1 LLGDLNM
8 LRSFKSIKDDILLV
22 VTDPG
27 DVTRH
32 SRHCTNF
39 SILPGADSPD
49 FDLVQGL
56 VSLAKD
62 FAEKPVL
69 YYGNDEH
76 LFVLTRNRDRL
87 EPYFRFLMPA
97 QDLIEDCTDK
107 VRFLELA
114 RQKQLPT
121 PKEINCSD
129 YTNSRE
135 AGAKVGFPCIIKPAV
150 HKGWLDSTVIRD
162 AGGKP
167 LKILFAANEQ
177 ELDRW
182 VTSIKKTDLEFIIQE
197 FIPGG
202 EDEIYSFH
210 TFADENSQPLA
221 CYVGKKVRTYPSIGG
236 VSTYVGLI
244 HNSEIARLGNEAVK
258 TLQVKGPV
266 KIDFK
271 KHARTGKYYILEL
284 NLRYNLWN
292 YLGTVCGINLPM
304 LAYRHLSGL
313 HYDTPADYKTNVKW
327 LSFGD
332 DFRSLVRY
340 YRPEKEYTIGS
351 WLWSLKSPKIY
362 DIFAWDDPLPFIINL
377 GYYLKALATR
387 LTGR

>member
-135 AGAKVGFPCIIKPAV
+135 AGAKVGFP
-150 HKGWLDSTVIRD
+150 
-162 AGGKP
+162 
-167 LKILFAANEQ
+167 
-177 ELDRW
+177 
-182 VTSIKKTDLEFIIQE
+182 
-197 FIPGG
+197 
-202 EDEIYSFH
+202 
-210 TFADENSQPLA
+210 
-221 CYVGKKVRTYPSIGG
+221 
-236 VSTYVGLI
+236 
-244 HNSEIARLGNEAVK
+244 
-258 TLQVKGPV
+258 
-266 KIDFK
+266 
-271 KHARTGKYYILEL
+271 
-284 NLRYNLWN
+284 
-292 YLGTVCGINLPM
+292 
-304 LAYRHLSGL
+304 
-313 HYDTPADYKTNVKW
+313 
-327 LSFGD
+327 
-332 DFRSLVRY
+332 
-340 YRPEKEYTIGS
+340 
-351 WLWSLKSPKIY
+351 
-362 DIFAWDDPLPFIINL
+362 
-377 GYYLKALATR
+377 
-387 LTGR
+387 